1 MPIYV
6 YILIGL
12 FLLSFLTLFMRIGVE
27 YRFAEPDRL
36 TLRMGL
42 LRKTIS
48 LKKAEKTAKKA
59 EGSAEDAAKKAVKK
73 TKKPLP
79 KPKIGA
85 AEVKSG
91 METLLPAL
99 KRALGKTRRSVRF
112 HPLNLHIIMGGSD
125 PAELAKL
132 YGWAHALL
140 WSVMPEMERLLV
152 IPDPHI
158 RLDVNFEADR
168 TRTEGEFGCGI
179 RIISILLI
187 VMTLLVPALQWYKSL
202 PKAEPAT
209 TPAAQRET
217 QANSENTQTEA
228 PAADKPPEP
237 KNTTRGE

>member
-36 TLRMGL
+36 TLRVGL
-42 LRKTIS
+42 LRKTVS
-48 LKKAEKTAKKA
+48 LKMPEKTAKKAKEPAEKTAKKA
-59 EGSAEDAAKKAVKK
+59 
-73 TKKPLP
+73 KKPLP

-91 METLLPAL
+91 IETLLPAL
-99 KRALGKTRRSVRF
+99 KQALARTRRSVRI
-112 HPLNLHIIMGGSD
+112 HPLNLHIIMGGGD
-125 PAELAKL
+125 PAELAK
-132 YGWAHALL
+132 
-140 WSVMPEMERLLV
+140 MERLLV

-168 TRTEGEFGCGI
+168 TRTEGEFGCSI
-179 RIISILLI
+179 RMISILLI

-202 PKAEPAT
+202 PKAAEPIAET
-209 TPAAQRET
+209 AKTEETSAAEAAQET
-217 QANSENTQTEA
+217 SPT
-228 PAADKPPEP
+228 DKPSTAEE
-237 KNTTRGE
+237 NTTRGE

>member
-1 MPIYV
+1 MPIYA

-12 FLLSFLTLFMRIGVE
+12 FLLSFLTLFLRIGVE
-27 YRFAEPDRL
+27 YHFAEGDRL
-36 TLRMGL
+36 TLRVGL
-42 LRKTIS
+42 LRKTVS
-48 LKKAEKTAKKA
+48 LKKTEKPAKK
-59 EGSAEDAAKKAVKK
+59 KKTVENE
-73 TKKPLP
+73 TKKPKKALP

-99 KRALGKTRRSVRF
+99 KAALARTRRSVRI
-112 HPLNLHIIMGGSD
+112 HPLKLHIIMGGSD

-158 RLDVNFEADR
+158 RLDVNFEADH
-168 TRTEGEFGCGI
+168 TEVEGEFGCGI

-187 VMTLLVPALQWYKSL
+187 VMTLLVPALQWYKTL
-202 PKAEPAT
+202 PKAE
-209 TPAAQRET
+209 
-217 QANSENTQTEA
+217 EA
-228 PAADKPPEP
+228 PQPAENKEEKQQAADDQLQPE
-237 KNTTRGE
+237 NTTRGE